1 MRTRRTVFCY
11 VIEKVPNLVTF
22 GEEYRFFGNS
32 LRITFLIVYNFFC
45 LLTFEAKPRNRYKI
59 LMEELV
65 IIITF
70 VTMLNK
76 IKEFVDSDINKFL

>member
-1 MRTRRTVFCY
+1 MYNLTINHFSENKKNCILLCY
-11 VIEKVPNLVTF
+11 RESTKPIVTF
-22 GEEYRFFGNS
+22 GEDYRFIGNL
-32 LRITFLIVYNFFC
+32 LRI
-45 LLTFEAKPRNRYKI
+45 TFEAKPRNRYKI

-76 IKEFVDSDINKFL
+76 IQQFVDSDINKYL

>member
-32 LRITFLIVYNFFC
+32 LRITF
-45 LLTFEAKPRNRYKI
+45 EAKPRNRYKI

-76 IKEFVDSDINKFL
+76 IQEFVDSDINKFL